1 MGFTSEYPYTDLHE
15 LNLDWVIKKLK
26 ELNERVDNISEEI
39 AADVIPIV
47 EEYVDIQVQN
57 IIEEFNALKEDFNTL
72 SGDFDGLSQQ
82 FIDRAGDFDDLVTDT
97 QNKINDLKGY
107 IDGQIV
113 GVNARTDAAIIAN
126 NDYIL
131 GQLSQFLSEIKVLNY
146 FTGEYVSIQD
156 MFDYLAGL
164 HVTDGIDYD
173 TMAQRA
179 LTYNQFAALNI
190 SYTDLAIHGGSLYQ

>member
-1 MGFTSEYPYTDLHE
+1 MFDNKYPYTDAHE
-15 LNLDWVIKKLK
+15 LNLDWIIAKVK

-47 EEYVDIQVQN
+47 EEYVDTQVQE
-57 IIEEFNALKEDFNTL
+57 IIEKFNALKEDFNTL

-82 FIDRAGDFDDLVTDT
+82 FIDLAGDFDALVIDT
-97 QNKINDLKGY
+97 QNKIDGLKGY

-113 GVNARTDAAIIAN
+113 GVNARTDAAIVAN

-190 SYTDLAIHGGSLYQ
+190 TYTDLALHGGSLYQ

>member
-1 MGFTSEYPYTDLHE
+1 MLGNEYPYTDLHE
-15 LNLDWVIKKLK
+15 LNLDWIIEKVKK
-26 ELNERVDNISEEI
+26 LNERVDNISEEI
-39 AADVIPIV
+39 ASEVIPIV
-47 EEYVDIQVQN
+47 EEYVDTQVQE
-57 IIEEFNALKEDFNTL
+57 IIGEFNALKEDFNTL

-82 FIDRAGDFDDLVTDT
+82 FIDLAGDFDDLVTDT

-113 GVNARTDAAIIAN
+113 GVNARTDAAIVAN

-190 SYTDLAIHGGSLYQ
+190 TYTDLALHGGSLYQ

>member
-1 MGFTSEYPYTDLHE
+1 MLANEYPYTDLHE
-15 LNLDWVIKKLK
+15 LNLDWIIAKVK
-26 ELNERVDNISEEI
+26 ELNQRVDNISAEI
-39 AADVIPIV
+39 AAEVVPIV
-47 EEYVDIQVQN
+47 EEYVDQELQGVID
-57 IIEEFNALKEDFNTL
+57 EFNALKDSFDTL
-72 SGDFDGLSQQ
+72 SDDFDGLSQQ
-82 FIDRAGDFDDLVTDT
+82 FIDLAGDFDDLVTDT

-113 GVNARTDAAIIAN
+113 GVNARTDAAIVAN

-146 FTGEYVSIQD
+146 FTGEYVTIQD

-190 SYTDLAIHGGSLYQ
+190 TYTDLAIHGGSLYQ

>member
-1 MGFTSEYPYTDLHE
+1 MPANEYPYTDLHE
-15 LNLDWVIKKLK
+15 LNLDWIIAKVK

-47 EEYVDIQVQN
+47 KEYVDTQVQD
-57 IIEEFNALKEDFNTL
+57 IIDEFDALKDDFNTL
-72 SGDFDGLSQQ
+72 SGNFDGLSQQ
-82 FIDRAGDFDDLVTDT
+82 FIDLAGDFDALVIDT
-97 QNKINDLKGY
+97 QNKIDGLKGY

-113 GVNARTDAAIIAN
+113 GVNARTDAAIQAN

-146 FTGEYVSIQD
+146 FTGEYVTIQD
-156 MFDYLAGL
+156 MFDYLAML

-173 TMAQRA
+173 TMASRA
-179 LTYNQFAALNI
+179 LTYNQYAALNI
-190 SYTDLAIHGGSLYQ
+190 TYTDLALHGNSLYV

>member
-1 MGFTSEYPYTDLHE
+1 MLANEYPYTDLHE
-15 LNLDWVIKKLK
+15 LNLDWIIKKVK

-47 EEYVDIQVQN
+47 KEYVDTQVQE
-57 IIEEFNALKEDFNTL
+57 IIDEFNALKEDFNTL
-72 SGDFDGLSQQ
+72 SDDFDGLSQQ
-82 FIDRAGDFDDLVTDT
+82 FIDLAGDFDALVTDT
-97 QNKINDLKGY
+97 ENKINDLKGY

-113 GVNARTDAAIIAN
+113 GVNARTDAAIQAN

-131 GQLSQFLSEIKVLNY
+131 GQLSQFLAEIKVLNY

-156 MFDYLAGL
+156 MFDYLASL

-179 LTYNQFAALNI
+179 LTYNQYVALNI
-190 SYTDLAIHGGSLYQ
+190 TYTDLAIHGGSLYQ

>member
-1 MGFTSEYPYTDLHE
+1 MLASKYPYTDAHE
-15 LNLDWVIKKLK
+15 LNLDWIIAKVK
-26 ELNERVDNISEEI
+26 ELNKRVDNFSEEV
-39 AADVIPIV
+39 AQEVIPIV
-47 EEYVDIQVQN
+47 EEYVDTQVQE
-57 IIEEFNALKEDFNTL
+57 IIDEFNALKDDFNTL

-82 FIDRAGDFDDLVTDT
+82 FIDLAGDFDALVTDT
-97 QNKINDLKGY
+97 ENKINDLKGY

-113 GVNARTDAAIIAN
+113 GVNTRTDAAIAAN

-190 SYTDLAIHGGSLYQ
+190 TYTDLAIHGDSLYQ

>member
-1 MGFTSEYPYTDLHE
+1 MLNEYPYTDLHE
-15 LNLDWVIKKLK
+15 LNLDWIIAKVK
-26 ELNERVDNISEEI
+26 ELNERVDNLSTEI
-39 AADVIPIV
+39 ASEVIPIV
-47 EEYVDIQVQN
+47 EEYVDTQVQD

-82 FIDRAGDFDDLVTDT
+82 FIDLAGDFDDLVTDT

-131 GQLSQFLSEIKVLNY
+131 GQLSQFLAEIKVLNY

-179 LTYNQFAALNI
+179 LTYNQYAALNI
-190 SYTDLAIHGGSLYQ
+190 TYTDLAIHGGSLYQ

>member
-1 MGFTSEYPYTDLHE
+1 MLANEYPYTDLHE
-15 LNLDWVIKKLK
+15 LNLDWIIAKVK
-26 ELNERVDNISEEI
+26 ELNQRVDNISAEI
-39 AADVIPIV
+39 AAEVVPIV
-47 EEYVDIQVQN
+47 EEYVDQELQGVID
-57 IIEEFNALKEDFNTL
+57 EFNALKDSFDTL
-72 SGDFDGLSQQ
+72 SDDFDGLSQQ
-82 FIDRAGDFDDLVTDT
+82 FIDLAGDFDGLVTDT

-113 GVNARTDAAIIAN
+113 GVNARTDAAIVAN

-146 FTGEYVSIQD
+146 FTGEYVTIQD

-190 SYTDLAIHGGSLYQ
+190 TYTDLAIHGGSLYQ

>member
-1 MGFTSEYPYTDLHE
+1 MLNEYPYTDLHE
-15 LNLDWVIKKLK
+15 LNLDWIIAKVK

-39 AADVIPIV
+39 ASDVIPIV
-47 EEYVDIQVQN
+47 KEYIDTQVQE
-57 IIEEFNALKEDFNTL
+57 IVDEFNALKDDFEAL
-72 SGDFDGLSQQ
+72 SGDFNGLSQQ
-82 FIDRAGDFDDLVTDT
+82 FIDLAGDFDALVIDT
-97 QNKINDLKGY
+97 QQKIDNLKGY

-113 GVNARTDAAIIAN
+113 GVNARTDAAIVAN

-131 GQLSQFLSEIKVLNY
+131 GQLSQFLAEIKVLNY

-173 TMAQRA
+173 TMALRA
-179 LTYNQFAALNI
+179 LTYTQYAALNI
-190 SYTDLAIHGGSLYQ
+190 TYTDLALHGNSLYQ